1 LESSAA
7 DTPPP
12 SATGALPPATSAPPA
27 TYQDR
32 STGLLVFG
40 ILEIAG
46 GALAALMIPFMLLGM
61 VLGQKAA
68 GGAVPLRSVIPSAIT
83 YAIAAV
89 ILVTLGIAAIQAR
102 RWAWALNLILSW
114 IWLIAGVLITGLMI
128 FILPSGFLAGM
139 KTASAQNP
147 NAPPLSPAV
156 AAVIVTLMI
165 VLFAVF
171 FVLLPLAFLL
181 FYRSRNVEETC
192 RHRDPVERWT
202 DRRPLPVI
210 AVGLLAAVGS
220 LYYLVISFTAPLFP
234 FFGRYLTGVP
244 GGIGCL
250 AVALVDVFI
259 AVAILRLKIV
269 GWWVAVIA
277 LIIRI
282 ASAAITYARADL
294 MQAYAR
300 LGWSS
305 DRLAAVSNNPL
316 LRSHAFLW
324 VSLLFMI
331 LYFGFLLWLKRYF
344 RPAAPPGYTGMSN
357 LTSTPI
363 QPGS

>member
-128 FILPSGFLAGM
+128 
-139 KTASAQNP
+139 
-147 NAPPLSPAV
+147 SPAV
-156 AAVIVTLMI
+156 AAVIVTVMI

-192 RHRDPVERWT
+192 RRRDPVERWT